1 MVILSL
7 TDTPF
12 SSDVQRVCVVGADA
26 ALSSETPLTAW
37 REHLLDQHSLTH
49 RLAALTDNQLQ
60 VC

>member
-26 ALSSETPLTAW
+26 ALSSETPLTA
-37 REHLLDQHSLTH
+37 
-49 RLAALTDNQLQ
+49 
-60 VC
+60 